1 MQAKFKIKKGDL
13 VRVMVGREK
22 GKEGTVKQVLLKE
35 AKVLIEGVNQVV
47 RFIRPSQACPEGRF
61 TKELPLAIS
70 NVAVVDPSSEKISR
84 IGYRVNESGEKERF
98 FKKSGKTVERNCNPK

>member
-22 GKEGTVKQVLLKE
+22 GKEGVVKKVLLDE

-47 RFIRPSQACPEGRF
+47 RFVRPNQEYPEGRF
-61 TKELPLAIS
+61 TKEVPLHIS
-70 NVAVVDPSSEKISR
+70 NVAVVDPSNNSVGR
-84 IGYRVNESGEKERF
+84 LGVRVNAEGKRERF
-98 FKKSGKTVERNCNPK
+98 FKKSKQTVERNCLQK